1 MSNKKKVTIPGV
13 EKGKDHQIP
22 PKGTI
27 LELKA
32 PVVTPELQETID
44 TGATVALVP
53 MRVLNT
59 GAQVTTLAIMSDQV
73 IKAPSADHAATSVDL
88 MKAPEMIEDPVMILI
103 VVSQPTDIGI
113 ANHPV
118 HMSQRAMVA
127 V

>member
-1 MSNKKKVTIPGV
+1 MSNKKKVIIPEV
-13 EKGKDHQIP
+13 ERDRDHQIP

-32 PVVTPELQETID
+32 PVVTPEIQEKID
-44 TGATVALVP
+44 TGATVDLVP
-53 MRVLNT
+53 TRILDT
-59 GAQVTTLAIMSDQV
+59 GAQVTILAKMSDRV
-73 IKAPSADHAATSVDL
+73 IKAPSTDHAATSVDL

-103 VVSQPTDIGI
+103 AVRRPTDIGI

-118 HMSQRAMVA
+118 DMSQRAMVA